1 MHKANVSE
9 IHLCQRCPRLLA
21 YQLCGH
27 KNAWRIGLA
36 GTGTMPGK
44 LFHDHIAAPF
54 YKAMASESDIRKHL
68 TLLMK
73 SGKNLELGLLALIEK
88 HLFLPVMEQHSK
100 KLGEVQIMQL
110 GHGVELWNRFQ
121 AQFLDKILQHQKNET
136 DALLARTFH
145 NPEELIIGI
154 YDLGNDRKFQISG
167 RYDALLFDVTG
178 GEAVVM
184 EFKGRKAG
192 GRVDEDFLQLVLY
205 CWLLRNKTGISPRGA
220 VFYLEEDDEPEVF
233 YSAED
238 ISNAMQNL
246 SNLFQQV
253 IDVQDAVQEKGNTTL
268 PSSPDP
274 QLCEDCE
281 FNPKCEQ
288 EWGAHKKEKPPIS
301 SDHHTYNSK
310 KATKEADQ
318 GIEAITHAL
327 GSLKLPVKPLGYIA
341 GPRFIRFKIKPLL
354 EKGVTVKKLMNQS
367 ENLQVELGLH
377 SAPLIQA
384 QAGFVSIDVPRKI
397 RIPLTLGEVWRNGQR
412 NKPQSKVAFP
422 LGASIDGSIV
432 WADLSDSTMPSILV
446 GGTAGSG
453 KSVFLR
459 SAAIGL
465 ALNAKPEDLQ
475 ITLVDPKRVS
485 FTDIASLPH
494 LSGPVLMD
502 NEPAMKELLQIVDDM
517 EERYRLFEKTGS
529 IDIATYNH
537 LGSPLSHRVI
547 IIDEYADL
555 IIDKK
560 TKEQLE
566 VSIQRLGQKGRA
578 AGVHLILATQ
588 RPDAKVVTPIIK
600 ANLQLKVA
608 LKVTTSSNSIIIL
621 DQTGAEYLIGHGDMM
636 IGGSVP
642 VQRLQGPLV
651 TKTEIEMATQK
662 H

>member
-27 KNAWRIGLA
+27 KNAWRIGLT

-54 YKAMASESDIRKHL
+54 YKAMASESDIREGL
-68 TLLMK
+68 TLLIG

-88 HLFLPVMEQHSK
+88 HLFLPVMEQHCK

-121 AQFLDKILQHQKNET
+121 AQFLDKILQHQKN
-136 DALLARTFH
+136 DINALLAKTFH
-145 NPEELIIGI
+145 NPEELITGI
-154 YDLGNDRKFQISG
+154 YNLGNDRKLQVSG

-178 GEAVVM
+178 SEAVVM

-192 GRVDEDFLQLVLY
+192 RADEDFLQLVLY
-205 CWLLRNKTGISPRGA
+205 CWLLKTETGISPRGA
-220 VFYLEEDDEPEVF
+220 VFYLEENEPEVL

-238 ISNAMQNL
+238 ITNTMQNL

-253 IDVQDAVQEKGNTTL
+253 IDVQDAVKEKENITL
-268 PSSPDP
+268 PPSPDP
-274 QLCEDCE
+274 QLCKDCE
-281 FNPKCEQ
+281 FSPKCEQ
-288 EWGAHKKEKPPIS
+288 DWGTRKKENPPIS
-301 SDHHTYNSK
+301 SDNQIHNSK
-310 KATKEADQ
+310 EVKKEADQ

-327 GSLKLPVKPLGYIA
+327 GALKLPIEPLGYIA

-354 EKGVTVKKLMNQS
+354 EKGVTVRKLMNQS

-377 SAPLIQA
+377 SAPLIQP

-397 RIPLTLGEVWRNGQR
+397 RIPLTLGEIWRNGQR
-412 NKPQSKVAFP
+412 NKPLSKVAFP
-422 LGASIDGSIV
+422 LGVSIDGSIV

-465 ALNAKPEDLQ
+465 ALNAKPEDLR
-475 ITLVDPKRVS
+475 ITLIDPKRVS

-502 NEPAMKELLQIVDDM
+502 NEPAMKELLQLVDDM

-529 IDIATYNH
+529 IDIDTYNH
-537 LGSPLSHRVI
+537 LATPLSHRVI

-651 TKTEIEMATQK
+651 TRSEIEMAMQK
-662 H
+662 SN